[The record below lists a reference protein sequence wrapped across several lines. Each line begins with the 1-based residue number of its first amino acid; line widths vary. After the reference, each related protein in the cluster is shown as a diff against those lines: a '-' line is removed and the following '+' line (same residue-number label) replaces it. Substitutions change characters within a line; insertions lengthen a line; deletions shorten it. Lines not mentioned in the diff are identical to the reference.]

1 MTDTCTRRWAIAA
14 AVWVTCAIGMSAQ
27 AQVLCSNNT
36 VWVRGE
42 FGQVRFSV
50 EVADNPQE
58 RALGLMHRAEMPA
71 SAGMLFVYPTPQS
84 ISFWMRNTQISLDML
99 FVDFSGTVR
108 HIHHQAQPWD
118 ETPIVGG
125 DSVLAVIEIHGGLAK
140 DRGITVGSQL
150 QSPLLPQKFA
160 AWPCE

>member
-84 ISFWMRNTQISLDML
+84 ISFWMRNTLIALDMI
-99 FVDFSGTVR
+99 FVDPAGVIK
-108 HIHHQAQPWD
+108 HIHHHAEPMND
-118 ETPIVGG
+118 TAIFGG
-125 DSVLAVIEIHGGLAK
+125 DGLTHVLEIKGGLSQML
-140 DRGITVGSQL
+140 GITVGSQL
-150 QSPLLPQKFA
+150 RHPTFDPTVA
-160 AWPCE
+160 AWPC